1 MGRRIGALAS
11 ARAMSDDIEDLIGR
25 RALERRQGN
34 ALSAKLGAAIA
45 HVNQK
50 NINGAIR
57 ELQLFIGEVNAV
69 IKAEEGQPLIDAA
82 KEIISQFGS

>member
-1 MGRRIGALAS
+1 
-11 ARAMSDDIEDLIGR
+11 
-25 RALERRQGN
+25 
-34 ALSAKLGAAIA
+34 
-45 HVNQK
+45 VNQK

-57 ELQLFIGEVNAV
+57 ELQSFIGEVNAV